1 MHYLQGRYPVLE
13 KKILAKNMV
22 QYVILCPEIA
32 AAAQPGQFVHILP
45 VGHTL
50 RRPISLC
57 GIDKEKGT
65 ICIVFELKGSGTE
78 TLAACN
84 VGDCMDVL
92 GPLGHGFTLLPDAK
106 RVILLGGGIGN
117 PPMLPLAQY
126 YQERATVISGFR
138 SAEFVILQ
146 EAFQAAGAETIL
158 CTDNG
163 TVGRHGLVTEPLQE
177 LLQTQQIDAVYACGP
192 KPMLRAIANLA
203 NTADVFC
210 EVSLEDAWA
219 AALVRVWSVPASW
232 NGRENPFPL
241 MFVKMALYFLQRR
254 LFGND
259 RFICSSSG
267 CSV

>member
-1 MHYLQGRYPVLE
+1 MQYYQGRYPILE
-13 KKILAKNMV
+13 KKLLAKNMV
-22 QYVILCPEIA
+22 QYVIFCPEIA
-32 AAAQPGQFVHILP
+32 AVAQPGQFVHILP
-45 VGHTL
+45 TGHTL

-57 GIDKEKGT
+57 EIQAEKGT

-78 TLAACN
+78 TLANCN

-126 YQERATVISGFR
+126 YQGRAAVISGFR

-146 EAFQAAGAETIL
+146 DAFQTTGAEIIL

-177 LLQTQQIDAVYACGP
+177 LLNTQTIDAIYACGP
-192 KPMLRAIANLA
+192 KPMLRAIAAIA
-203 NTADVFC
+203 NEKDVFC
-210 EVSLEDAWA
+210 EVSLEERMGCGIGACLVCACQLEREGKSVSAHVCKDGPVFSAKEVVWA
-219 AALVRVWSVPASW
+219 
-232 NGRENPFPL
+232 
-241 MFVKMALYFLQRR
+241 
-254 LFGND
+254 
-259 RFICSSSG
+259 
-267 CSV
+267 

>member
-13 KKILAKNMV
+13 KKMV

-106 RVILLGGGIGN
+106 RVVLLGGGIGN

-138 SAEFVILQ
+138 SAEFVSAPITEQSDGMDWSQNRCKNCCKPSRLMRCMP
-146 EAFQAAGAETIL
+146 AARSR
-158 CTDNG
+158 CS
-163 TVGRHGLVTEPLQE
+163 VR
-177 LLQTQQIDAVYACGP
+177 
-192 KPMLRAIANLA
+192 LRTLPTLRMCSVKFRSKN
-203 NTADVFC
+203 
-210 EVSLEDAWA
+210 AWA
-219 AALVRVWSVPASW
+219 AALVPVWYVHAS
-232 NGRENPFPL
+232 
-241 MFVKMALYFLQRR
+241 
-254 LFGND
+254 
-259 RFICSSSG
+259 
-267 CSV
+267 

>member
-106 RVILLGGGIGN
+106 RVVLLGGGIGSCLSWSLMADAIDYN
-117 PPMLPLAQY
+117 EWKFGVREEGTTYALHSFFRKLAQG
-126 YQERATVISGFR
+126 IGPS
-138 SAEFVILQ
+138 L
-146 EAFQAAGAETIL
+146 
-158 CTDNG
+158 
-163 TVGRHGLVTEPLQE
+163 GLVLATKLGYDAS
-177 LLQTQQIDAVYACGP
+177 LKAAQTIEVATRMRYLVPVMYLGSYILMIIAYGVVFNLDKKTLAQMESDL
-192 KPMLRAIANLA
+192 KERRAKN
-203 NTADVFC
+203 
-210 EVSLEDAWA
+210 E
-219 AALVRVWSVPASW
+219 
-232 NGRENPFPL
+232 
-241 MFVKMALYFLQRR
+241 K
-254 LFGND
+254 
-259 RFICSSSG
+259 
-267 CSV
+267 

>member
-106 RVILLGGGIGN
+106 RVVLLGGGIGN

-163 TVGRHGLVTEPLQE
+163 TVGRHG
-177 LLQTQQIDAVYACGP
+177 
-192 KPMLRAIANLA
+192 R
-203 NTADVFC
+203 
-210 EVSLEDAWA
+210 
-219 AALVRVWSVPASW
+219 
-232 NGRENPFPL
+232 
-241 MFVKMALYFLQRR
+241 
-254 LFGND
+254 
-259 RFICSSSG
+259 
-267 CSV
+267 

>member
-84 VGDCMDVL
+84 AVSYTHL
-92 GPLGHGFTLLPDAK
+92 TLPT
-106 RVILLGGGIGN
+106 N
-117 PPMLPLAQY
+117 
-126 YQERATVISGFR
+126 S
-138 SAEFVILQ
+138 
-146 EAFQAAGAETIL
+146 
-158 CTDNG
+158 
-163 TVGRHGLVTEPLQE
+163 LV
-177 LLQTQQIDAVYACGP
+177 
-192 KPMLRAIANLA
+192 
-203 NTADVFC
+203 
-210 EVSLEDAWA
+210 
-219 AALVRVWSVPASW
+219 
-232 NGRENPFPL
+232 
-241 MFVKMALYFLQRR
+241 
-254 LFGND
+254 
-259 RFICSSSG
+259 
-267 CSV
+267 

>member
-106 RVILLGGGIGN
+106 RVVLLGGGI
-117 PPMLPLAQY
+117 
-126 YQERATVISGFR
+126 
-138 SAEFVILQ
+138 
-146 EAFQAAGAETIL
+146 
-158 CTDNG
+158 
-163 TVGRHGLVTEPLQE
+163 
-177 LLQTQQIDAVYACGP
+177 
-192 KPMLRAIANLA
+192 
-203 NTADVFC
+203 
-210 EVSLEDAWA
+210 
-219 AALVRVWSVPASW
+219 SVK
-232 NGRENPFPL
+232 F
-241 MFVKMALYFLQRR
+241 
-254 LFGND
+254 
-259 RFICSSSG
+259 
-267 CSV
+267 